1 MKHTRQRYQQG
12 SVLLSKRSSGKHVW
26 QYRYSEQQ
34 PDGTKK
40 RKAIPIGTISK
51 YPTKS
56 AAEKAANYL
65 RIQANEQHAVQ
76 VTKRMMSDALARF
89 AAEEV
94 SRRISTRRSVLIWI
108 DRYISPKWGNS
119 AISDVKPMAVREWL
133 TGLGLAPL
141 SKGALLSIMRR
152 VYDCAMLWEW
162 VDCAINPL
170 SLVKIKGITH
180 RQKKPRILSVDE
192 FHAVLAR
199 MPEGA
204 YRTMVIVV
212 MCLGIRRSEMIALQW
227 GDFDWEEG
235 TVSILRG
242 IVMGN
247 VDQVK
252 TRTSGDAMPLD
263 PALIEVLKSWRK
275 ATEFSADTD
284 WVFASPA
291 RAGEKPYV
299 PEGVC
304 TRFLGPIGVELG
316 LGRIGWHT
324 FRHTYRTWLDSVGV
338 PMGVQ
343 QKLMRHSDIR
353 TTMNVYGGSLLSSM
367 REANSKVV
375 EMATRPQSRA
385 ASG

>member
-1 MKHTRQRYQQG
+1 
-12 SVLLSKRSSGKHVW
+12 
-26 QYRYSEQQ
+26 
-34 PDGTKK
+34 
-40 RKAIPIGTISK
+40 
-51 YPTKS
+51 
-56 AAEKAANYL
+56 
-65 RIQANEQHAVQ
+65 
-76 VTKRMMSDALARF
+76 
-89 AAEEV
+89 
-94 SRRISTRRSVLIWI
+94 
-108 DRYISPKWGNS
+108 
-119 AISDVKPMAVREWL
+119 
-133 TGLGLAPL
+133 
-141 SKGALLSIMRR
+141 
-152 VYDCAMLWEW
+152 
-162 VDCAINPL
+162 
-170 SLVKIKGITH
+170 
-180 RQKKPRILSVDE
+180 
-192 FHAVLAR
+192 
-199 MPEGA
+199 
-204 YRTMVIVV
+204 MVIVV

-353 TTMNVYGGSLLSSM
+353 TTMNVYGGFLLSSM